1 MPPKHKDLPAD
12 SPADNIRSKKN
23 GGANNNDIAASATS
37 ASRPTGTDVDNTK
50 DNNPPAVD
58 PQVLDAIRLAI
69 QPVLDA
75 QTSIQASQ
83 QTMAKKLDEALDE
96 LSIVRNKVGDLE
108 AAVQHSSD
116 RVDTIVS
123 NTLPGVTQHISS
135 IATALAMRQLDLDV
149 HQRKW
154 ALVISGVDGAAREK
168 EDDTRASCLAL
179 AKNALKVADAMNTGI
194 SACHRLSPE
203 ANSAIYIWFADLQ
216 QRNNWLSNAKNL
228 AGRDNNISISPDIPP
243 VLRQLKKDLLAQR
256 RELAPNVRKHSSIH
270 HIKQWPYMILK
281 IRNQADQH
289 PKVSQQ
295 TIVRDVLG
303 LNPLLATLD

>member
-1 MPPKHKDLPAD
+1 MPPKHKDLPAV

-37 ASRPTGTDVDNTK
+37 ASRPTGTDVDSTR
-50 DNNPPAVD
+50 DSNPPAVD

-96 LSIVRNKVGDLE
+96 LTIVRNKVGDLE

-123 NTLPGVTQHISS
+123 NTLPCVTQHISS

-168 EDDTRASCLAL
+168 EDDTRAACLAL
-179 AKNALKVADAMNTGI
+179 ARNALKVADAMNTGI

-203 ANSAIYIWFADLQ
+203 ANSAIYIRFADLQ
-216 QRNNWLSNAKNL
+216 QRTNWLSNAKNL

-303 LNPLLATLD
+303 LNPLSATLD